1 VDSQHWPAAR
11 RNFVAAFLLFV
22 ITIVIGILNGLDVYS
37 PDHDTLITHVH
48 AGTLGWITMGV
59 SGIALLMFGGRM
71 ASPAE
76 VNRGN
81 MLSWAV
87 IGAITLYVAAFFAG
101 DRIPGDRIWRPIFG
115 TVLLLV
121 VIWFLVWLTR
131 QYREGG
137 RSVAKLGLYL
147 AWISLLIGAVFGIV
161 LGIYTSQGEVPG
173 LGDDTAAAIAEAHPP
188 AMVIGFLILAAMAV
202 IEWLF
207 RGNESWTKAGAT
219 HMWLLFVAGVMINI
233 GFITG
238 AEEAL
243 LGPAN
248 LLMIVGILM
257 LVGRSW
263 AQMKPSGWAGSG
275 TGAYPRVAVL
285 FLLVYL
291 VLGTTLIVLI
301 VSETMDIDALTE
313 AEEGLLLTFDHSMFI
328 GVMTML
334 VFGTV
339 SSRLHGTR
347 ATTVD
352 RIVHWGVPIGL
363 VLFGI
368 GLMTVEA
375 LPKQIGTPI
384 MGTALLIGIVAYIR
398 AIAARTSNPMRSMAP

>member
-11 RNFVAAFLLFV
+11 RNFVAALLLFV

-59 SGIALLMFGGRM
+59 SGIALLMFGGRT

-87 IGAITLYVAAFFAG
+87 ISAITLYVAAFFAG

-115 TVLLLV
+115 SVLLLV

-173 LGDDTAAAIAEAHPP
+173 LGDDTAVAVADAHPP

-207 RGNESWTKAGAT
+207 RGNESWTRAGAT
-219 HMWLLFVAGVMINI
+219 HMWLLFIAGVMVNV

-263 AQMKPSGWAGSG
+263 AQVKPSGWTGAG
-275 TGAYPRVAVL
+275 TGVYPRVAVV

-339 SSRLHGTR
+339 SSRLHGAR
-347 ATTVD
+347 VTTVD
-352 RIVHWGVPIGL
+352 RIVYWGVPIGL

-384 MGTALLIGIVAYIR
+384 MGTALLIGIAAYIR
-398 AIAARTSNPMRSMAP
+398 EMARADTPMGAMAP